1 MALTTAELTPPE
13 AVQDAARR
21 GVELHEAG
29 RSGDGLKPETIRRAN
44 SIADGEPQSEQW
56 ATVEAPAW
64 FARHADD
71 FERGVDD
78 QNGEETPGY
87 VAWLLWGGDPGRRWV
102 ERLKETDMRRDEDT
116 GASMAPAE
124 LAVLAGH
131 ARALSAP
138 RPARV
143 LPDGAVGSMHLEG
156 GLYPYDYDRARYETA
171 TAMAERHPVLIIHV
185 DSPGGY
191 VSGVVETRRAIARAQ
206 AAGVYVV
213 AYVYGTAA
221 SAALWVISGA
231 DEIVASPTA
240 QVGGVGVVVTLYVED
255 AEHVVE
261 VVSTQTPSKRAS
273 VDDGDYLAAL
283 QRRVDALAE
292 VMLDDI
298 ARGRGVSREALG
310 DGSVYSAQ
318 DAVERGL
325 VDRIAT
331 DADDWMFMGGRMPL
345 DYPRAVRTAPALAS
359 LAGGTMEAL
368 VTEQEAAAMTAR
380 NEELAREVERLK
392 GALSADAERANAAEL
407 ALRTRDAEAIVD
419 GAIRETRIPQASRGS
434 WVERAVRIGLDD
446 VRAMLS
452 DMVPQAQ
459 VGSATGHGGAAEPTP
474 PKTARELEIARA
486 NDMLAQ
492 VRAANGGHR

>member
-1 MALTTAELTPPE
+1 
-13 AVQDAARR
+13 
-21 GVELHEAG
+21 
-29 RSGDGLKPETIRRAN
+29 
-44 SIADGEPQSEQW
+44 
-56 ATVEAPAW
+56 
-64 FARHADD
+64 
-71 FERGVDD
+71 
-78 QNGEETPGY
+78 
-87 VAWLLWGGDPGRRWV
+87 
-102 ERLKETDMRRDEDT
+102 
-116 GASMAPAE
+116 
-124 LAVLAGH
+124 
-131 ARALSAP
+131 
-138 RPARV
+138 
-143 LPDGAVGSMHLEG
+143 
-156 GLYPYDYDRARYETA
+156 
-171 TAMAERHPVLIIHV
+171 VLIIHV

-273 VDDGDYLAAL
+273 VDDGDYIAAL

-359 LAGGTMEAL
+359 LDGGMEAL
-368 VTEQEAAAMTAR
+368 DMSEQVAAQAAQLEA
-380 NEELAREVERLK
+380 LAREVERLK
-392 GALSADAERANAAEL
+392 GAQQADAARAEAAEL

-419 GAIRETRIPQASRGS
+419 GAIRETRIPQASRAS

-459 VGSATGHGGAAEPTP
+459 VGSAAGHGGAAEPKPETTP
-474 PKTARELEIARA
+474 EKAAVAKANELIA
-486 NDMLAQ
+486 
-492 VRAANGGHR
+492 AALGRKESTR

>member
-1 MALTTAELTPPE
+1 MALTTAELTPPD

-29 RSGDGLKPETIRRAN
+29 RSGDGLKPETVRRAN

-71 FERGVDD
+71 FQRGTDD
-78 QNGEETPGY
+78 QVGEETPGY

-102 ERLKETDMRRDEDT
+102 ERLKETDMQRDENT

-331 DADDWMFMGGRMPL
+331 DADDWLFMGGRMPL

-359 LAGGTMEAL
+359 LDGGTEAL

-407 ALRTRDAEAIVD
+407 KLRTQEAEAVVQK
-419 GAIRETRIPQASRGS
+419 AIDDVRIPQAARAM
-434 WVERAVRIGLDD
+434 WVEHAMAVGIDKARALFDG
-446 VRAMLS
+446 
-452 DMVPQAQ
+452 MVPLAQ
-459 VGSATGHGGAAEPTP
+459 VGSAAGHGGSAEPKPETSAAQAAVA
-474 PKTARELEIARA
+474 KANELIA
-486 NDMLAQ
+486 
-492 VRAANGGHR
+492 AALGRKESTR

>member
-29 RSGDGLKPETIRRAN
+29 KSGDGLKPETVRRAN

-71 FERGVDD
+71 FQRGVDD
-78 QNGEETPGY
+78 QDGEETPGF

-102 ERLKETDMRRDEDT
+102 ERLKEVDAMRDENT

-156 GLYPYDYDRARYETA
+156 GLYPYDYSAARHETDK
-171 TAMAERHPVLIIHV
+171 AMAERHPVLIIHV

-359 LAGGTMEAL
+359 LDGGTEAL
-368 VTEQEAAAMTAR
+368 DMSEQVAAQAAQLEA
-380 NEELAREVERLK
+380 LAREVERLK
-392 GALSADAERANAAEL
+392 GAQQADAARADAAEL

-419 GAIRETRIPQASRGS
+419 GAIRETRIPQASRAS

-459 VGSATGHGGAAEPTP
+459 VGSAAGHGGAAEPKPETTP
-474 PKTARELEIARA
+474 EKAAVAKANELIA
-486 NDMLAQ
+486 
-492 VRAANGGHR
+492 AALGRKEHTR

>member
-29 RSGDGLKPETIRRAN
+29 RSGDGIKPETVRRAN

-71 FERGVDD
+71 FTRGTDD
-78 QNGEETPGY
+78 QDGEETPGY

-191 VSGVVETRRAIARAQ
+191 VSGVVETRRAITRAQ

-359 LAGGTMEAL
+359 LAGGTTEAL

-392 GALSADAERANAAEL
+392 GAQSADAERANAAEL

-419 GAIRETRIPQASRGS
+419 GAIRETRIPQASRAS
-434 WVERAVRIGLDD
+434 WVERAVRIGIDD

-459 VGSATGHGGAAEPTP
+459 VGSAAGHGGAAEPKPETTP
-474 PKTARELEIARA
+474 EKAAVAKANELIA
-486 NDMLAQ
+486 
-492 VRAANGGHR
+492 AALGRKESTR

>member
-29 RSGDGLKPETIRRAN
+29 KSGDGLKPETVRRAN

-71 FERGVDD
+71 FDRGVDD
-78 QNGEETPGY
+78 QDGEETPGF

-102 ERLKETDMRRDEDT
+102 ERLKEVDMQRDENT

-273 VDDGDYLAAL
+273 VDDGDYIAAL

-359 LAGGTMEAL
+359 LDGGMEAL
-368 VTEQEAAAMTAR
+368 DMSEQVAAQAAQLEA
-380 NEELAREVERLK
+380 LAREVERLK
-392 GALSADAERANAAEL
+392 GAQQADAARAEAAEL

-419 GAIRETRIPQASRGS
+419 GAIRETRIPQASRAS

-459 VGSATGHGGAAEPTP
+459 VGSAAGHGGAAEPKPETTP
-474 PKTARELEIARA
+474 EKAAVAKANELIA
-486 NDMLAQ
+486 
-492 VRAANGGHR
+492 AALGRKESTR

>member
-13 AVQDAARR
+13 AVQDAARK
-21 GVELHEAG
+21 GVELHQAG
-29 RSGDGLKPETIRRAN
+29 RSGDGLKPETVRRAN

-71 FERGVDD
+71 FQRGVDD
-78 QNGEETPGY
+78 QDGEETPGF

-102 ERLKETDMRRDEDT
+102 ERLKEVDMQRDENT

-156 GLYPYDYDRARYETA
+156 GLYPYDYSAARHEA
-171 TAMAERHPVLIIHV
+171 DKAMAERHPVLIIHV

-273 VDDGDYLAAL
+273 VDDGDYIAAL

-359 LAGGTMEAL
+359 LDGGMEAL
-368 VTEQEAAAMTAR
+368 DMSEQVAAQAAQLEA
-380 NEELAREVERLK
+380 LAREVERLK
-392 GALSADAERANAAEL
+392 GAQQADAARAEAAEL

-419 GAIRETRIPQASRGS
+419 GAIRETRIPQASRAS

-459 VGSATGHGGAAEPTP
+459 VGSAAGHGGAAEPKPETTP
-474 PKTARELEIARA
+474 EKAAVAKANELIA
-486 NDMLAQ
+486 
-492 VRAANGGHR
+492 AALGRKESTR